1 VCAGGSH
8 CAAGKC
14 VDDCAGVVCP
24 PNLVCEHVASDGGVM
39 HGACVDL
46 CPPGTCPVPKVCDW
60 RTGGCKDPEFPEAG
74 LVAVP
79 ADLVEDDALVAGGA
93 GITCNTH
100 GLARASAGGAL
111 ASALSFALLLARRAR
126 RRRR

>member
-1 VCAGGSH
+1 
-8 CAAGKC
+8 
-14 VDDCAGVVCP
+14 
-24 PNLVCEHVASDGGVM
+24 M

-46 CPPGTCPVPKVCDW
+46 CPPGTCDVPKVCEW
-60 RTGGCKDPEFPEAG
+60 RTGACKDPQFPEAG
-74 LVAVP
+74 LTAVP
-79 ADLVEDDALVAGGA
+79 GGSGDDDLLFAGGA

-111 ASALSFALLLARRAR
+111 ACALSFGLLLVRRSR